1 MSHLLFHC
9 APLSPLISDNIFNCN
24 HKECVIVRLLA
35 DCQLVFTQK
44 LNFWYAYH
52 KRCLNRALGVKN
64 DCTVFLVWIT
74 WTLSAVFVVSFMYQ
88 FLLAK
93 NSLFCCYPIYFSY
106 IPMEL
111 AVFIDLFL
119 FDSETYYFW
128 LYSWQS
134 LLLDVMFWS
143 IVNYQ
148 NEFWFIK
155 LITTPIL
162 VVAKTMYKIL
172 QFLYRLFC
180 KTILSTRS
188 NS

>member
-1 MSHLLFHC
+1 
-9 APLSPLISDNIFNCN
+9 
-24 HKECVIVRLLA
+24 
-35 DCQLVFTQK
+35 
-44 LNFWYAYH
+44 
-52 KRCLNRALGVKN
+52 
-64 DCTVFLVWIT
+64 
-74 WTLSAVFVVSFMYQ
+74 
-88 FLLAK
+88 
-93 NSLFCCYPIYFSY
+93 
-106 IPMEL
+106 MEL

-155 LITTPIL
+155 LITTTIL
-162 VVAKTMYKIL
+162 VVANTMYKIL
-172 QFLYRLFC
+172 QFLYRFYC